1 MMLRSRGGAPAA
13 AAGGAGAG
21 ERAAALVLEPA
32 GVDVEKESSLRS
44 VSVKFGGRVG
54 GGGGRWLESGG
65 WELGGVALPER
76 RGGGSRPP
84 GALASQERLTVISRH
99 HLGLTGPDF
108 GLVGPDLGLT

>member
-54 GGGGRWLESGG
+54 GGGGR
-65 WELGGVALPER
+65 
-76 RGGGSRPP
+76 
-84 GALASQERLTVISRH
+84 
-99 HLGLTGPDF
+99 
-108 GLVGPDLGLT
+108 